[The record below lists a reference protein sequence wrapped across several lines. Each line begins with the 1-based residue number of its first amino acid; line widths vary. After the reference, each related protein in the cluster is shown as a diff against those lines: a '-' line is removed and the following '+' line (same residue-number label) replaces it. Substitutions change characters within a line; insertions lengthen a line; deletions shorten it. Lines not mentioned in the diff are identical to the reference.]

1 MTAIIFAGFILGLTS
16 NFHCVGMCGPI
27 ALAIPLDR
35 SSKMNTLF
43 GALLYHGGRVLTY
56 GILGVVVGS
65 IGLTIETL
73 GLLQWLSIIAGILM
87 IVYAWRKYIHFV
99 HPTLKFEGVNRFV
112 SKGIGKLLKVR
123 STWKLIPMGMLN
135 GILPCGMVFAG
146 LFNAAIAGDMIS
158 GGLSMIA
165 FGIATLP
172 MMLVVSFFAGR
183 LNSGLRVKF
192 NTVVPYLLTV
202 VGLMII
208 LRGMNLGIPFIS
220 PKLNV
225 AQEQP
230 TTENEAPQMEM
241 SCCHSAT
248 SCEK

>member
-1 MTAIIFAGFILGLTS
+1 MTAILITGFILGLTS

-35 SSKMNTLF
+35 SSKVNTLF
-43 GALLYHGGRVLTY
+43 GALLYNSGRVFTY

-65 IGLTIETL
+65 VGLTIETM

-99 HPTLKFEGVNRFV
+99 HPALKFEGVNRFV
-112 SKGIGKLLKVR
+112 SKGIGKLLKVK
-123 STWKLIPMGMLN
+123 STWKLAPMGMLN

-146 LFNAAIAGDMIS
+146 LFNAAIAGDMLS

-165 FGIATLP
+165 FGVGTLP
-172 MMLVVSFFAGR
+172 MMLAVTFFAGR
-183 LNSGLRVKF
+183 LNSQLRLKF
-192 NTVVPYLLTV
+192 SSFVPYLLSV
-202 VGLMII
+202 VGLLII
-208 LRGMNLGIPFIS
+208 LRGMNLGIPFVS

-225 AQEQP
+225 AKEQNL
-230 TTENEAPQMEM
+230 TVDETPQIEM
-241 SCCHSAT
+241 SCCHDVS